1 LLLISAKICALIRE
15 NLRERKNL
23 REIAVISLFLFPA
36 MINHDTIDN
45 IVQTARIEEVIG
57 DFVMLR
63 RRGVNQIGLCPFHNE
78 KTPSFTV
85 SPAKGI
91 YKCFGCGK
99 AGNSVNFIM
108 EHEHFTY
115 PEALKYLAR
124 KYNIEVEEEE
134 QTPEQLLEI
143 SEKESLLNLNLF
155 AQQYFSKT
163 LLESEEGKAIGL
175 SYFRERGLR
184 EDIVLKFQLGFS
196 PEKWDA
202 FSSYAVQQGYKK
214 EYLVKTGI
222 SIEKENR
229 LYDRFHGRVMFP
241 IHSASGR
248 VIGFGG
254 RILGSD
260 KSHAKYVNSPE
271 SEIYNK
277 SKTLY
282 GIYFAKNAIISKDSC
297 LLVEGYTDVISMYQ
311 AGIENVVA
319 SSGTS
324 LTADQIRMIQRY
336 TSNISILY
344 DGDPAGI
351 KASFRGIDMIVEQG
365 MNVKILLFPDG
376 EDPDSYARKH
386 HPGEVE
392 SFIAAN
398 SVNFIL
404 FKTRLLLGETQNDPI
419 KKAGLIKE
427 IVNTISLIPDA
438 ISRSLYVKEC
448 SNLMAISEQVLMSE
462 LNKIL
467 RAKLK
472 KSSPDA
478 ERELEAVP
486 PEDIT
491 AEPQLDMDLDSPE
504 YQEKEV
510 IRMLLLYGHE
520 TIPIRLNPGDEEEV
534 PVGVADYVVHDITHD
549 EMEFENP
556 LFKAIFDEYIR
567 GIENDATPD
576 RTHFLAHPDQE
587 ISSLAVN
594 LVFTPY
600 ELSENWLKNSIMV
613 TTEETRLQMHVMLAL
628 HAFKARKL
636 DRKMTETR
644 RKLADATSREEQDE
658 LMRTFHQLKKLSIQ
672 INTEGLGRIITR

>member
-1 LLLISAKICALIRE
+1 
-15 NLRERKNL
+15 
-23 REIAVISLFLFPA
+23 
-36 MINHDTIDN
+36 MIPHDTIDT
-45 IVQTARIEEVIG
+45 IIQTARIEEVIG
-57 DFVMLR
+57 DYVTLR

-108 EHEHFTY
+108 EHEHFSY

-124 KYNIEVEEEE
+124 KYNIEIEEEE
-134 QTPEQLLEI
+134 QTPEQLQELN
-143 SEKESLLNLNLF
+143 EKESLYNLNLF
-155 AQQYFSKT
+155 AQHYFSKM

-175 SYFRERGLR
+175 SYFRERGMR
-184 EDIVLKFQLGFS
+184 DDMMHKFQLGFS
-196 PEKWDA
+196 PVKWSA
-202 FSSYAVQQGYKK
+202 FADHAIQQGYKK
-214 EYLVKTGI
+214 EFLLKTGLAT
-222 SIEKENR
+222 EKEDT

-282 GIYFAKNAIISKDSC
+282 GIYFAKNAIISKDNC

-324 LTADQIRMIQRY
+324 LTHDQVRMIQRY
-336 TSNISILY
+336 TTNISILY

-365 MNVKILLFPDG
+365 MNVKIVLFPDG

-386 HPGEVE
+386 HPAEVE
-392 SFIAAN
+392 SFISGN

-404 FKTRLLLGETQNDPI
+404 FKTRLLLAETQNDPI
-419 KKAGLIKE
+419 KKAVLIKE
-427 IVNTISLIPDA
+427 IVNTISLIPDG

-448 SNLMAISEQVLMSE
+448 SSLMAISEQVLMSE

-472 KSSPDA
+472 KNSP
-478 ERELEAVP
+478 EIEKGLEGVP
-486 PEDIT
+486 PEQISSDL
-491 AEPQLDMDLDSPE
+491 QVDLDLYSSE
-504 YQEKEV
+504 FQERDIIKL
-510 IRMLLLYGHE
+510 LLLYGQEVIH
-520 TIPIRLNPGDEEEV
+520 IKLNQNDDEEV
-534 PVGVADYVVHDITHD
+534 PVGVADYMVHDITND
-549 EMEFENP
+549 E
-556 LFKAIFDEYIR
+556 LDFKNTTFKLIFDEFISDLEKDVVPGR
-567 GIENDATPD
+567 EK
-576 RTHFLAHPDQE
+576 FLSNSNNE
-587 ISSLAVN
+587 ISLVAVN
-594 LVFTPY
+594 LVLTPY
-600 ELSENWLKNSIMV
+600 YLHDWLRKNTMV
-613 TTEETRLQMHVMLAL
+613 TTEETRLYMHVMQTLL
-628 HAFKARKL
+628 IFKERKL
-636 DRKMTETR
+636 SQKMAEI
-644 RKLADATSREEQDE
+644 E
-658 LMRTFHQLKKLSIQ
+658 KKLSAASLTFPEEYTALQKTHMELKKQSIE
-672 INTEGLGRIITR
+672 IHRKKDVL

>member
-1 LLLISAKICALIRE
+1 
-15 NLRERKNL
+15 
-23 REIAVISLFLFPA
+23 
-36 MINHDTIDN
+36 MIPKDTIDT
-45 IVQTARIEEVIG
+45 IIQTARIEEVIG
-57 DFVMLR
+57 DYVTLR

-108 EHEHFTY
+108 EHEHFSY

-124 KYNIEVEEEE
+124 KYNIEIEEEE
-134 QTPEQLLEI
+134 QTPEQLQELN
-143 SEKESLLNLNLF
+143 EKESLYNLSLF
-155 AQQYFSKT
+155 AQQYFSKI
-163 LLESEEGKAIGL
+163 LQESEEGKAIGL
-175 SYFRERGLR
+175 SYFKERGMR
-184 EDIVLKFQLGFS
+184 DDIVNKFQLGFS
-196 PEKWDA
+196 PGKWES
-202 FSSYAVQQGYKK
+202 FSEHAIKHGYKK
-214 EYLVKTGI
+214 EFLVKTGL

-254 RILGSD
+254 RILGND
-260 KSHAKYVNSPE
+260 KSFAKYVNSPE

-282 GIYFAKNAIISKDSC
+282 GIYFAKNALISKDNC
-297 LLVEGYTDVISMYQ
+297 LLVEGYTDVISMHQ

-324 LTADQIRMIQRY
+324 LTHDQVRMIQRY

-365 MNVKILLFPDG
+365 MNVKIVLFPDG
-376 EDPDSYARKH
+376 EDPDSFARKH
-386 HPGEVE
+386 HPTEVE

-419 KKAGLIKE
+419 KKAALIKE
-427 IVNTISLIPDA
+427 IVNTIALIPDG

-448 SNLMAISEQVLMSE
+448 SSLMTIPEQVLMNE

-467 RAKLK
+467 RAKVK
-472 KSSPDA
+472 KNSPETDREMEVVPA
-478 ERELEAVP
+478 EQIP
-486 PEDIT
+486 S
-491 AEPQLDMDLDSPE
+491 EPQFDVDPDSAE
-504 YQEKEV
+504 YQEKEI
-510 IRMLLLYGHE
+510 IRLLLLFGQE
-520 TIPIRLNPGDEEEV
+520 VIQIKINPADEAEV
-534 PVGVADYVVHDITHD
+534 PVGVADYVVHDITQD
-549 EMEFENP
+549 EMAFENA
-556 LFKAIFDEYIR
+556 LYKSIFDEYIQ
-567 GIENDATPD
+567 GIENDAIPD
-576 RTHFLAHPDQE
+576 RTRFLSHSNRE
-587 ISSLAVN
+587 ISSLAVD

-600 ELSENWLKNSIMV
+600 ELSENWLKNNIMV
-613 TTEETRLQMHVMLAL
+613 TSEETRLQMHVMLAL

-636 DRKMTETR
+636 DKLMTETR
-644 RKLADATSREEQDE
+644 KKLNGATSPEEQGA
-658 LMRTFHQLKKLSIQ
+658 LMKTFQELKKQSIR
-672 INTEGLGRIITR
+672 INKDGLGRIITR

>member
-1 LLLISAKICALIRE
+1 
-15 NLRERKNL
+15 
-23 REIAVISLFLFPA
+23 

-45 IVQTARIEEVIG
+45 IIQTARIEEVIG
-57 DFVMLR
+57 DFVNLR

-108 EHEHFTY
+108 EHEHFSY

-134 QTPEQLLEI
+134 QTPEQLQELN
-143 SEKESLLNLNLF
+143 EKESLYNLNLF

-163 LLESEEGKAIGL
+163 LSETEEGKAIGL
-175 SYFRERGLR
+175 SYFKERAIR
-184 EDIVLKFQLGFS
+184 EDVIRRFQLGFS
-196 PEKWDA
+196 PDKWDA
-202 FSSYAVQQGYKK
+202 FSEHAIQQGYKK
-214 EYLVKTGI
+214 EYLVKTGL
-222 SIEKENR
+222 SIEKDNR
-229 LYDRFHGRVMFP
+229 LYDRFHGRVIFP

-271 SEIYNK
+271 SDIYNK

-311 AGIENVVA
+311 SGIENVVA

-324 LTADQIRMIQRY
+324 LTHDQVRMIQRY
-336 TSNISILY
+336 TSNIAILY

-365 MNVKILLFPDG
+365 MNVKIVLFPDG

-386 HPGEVE
+386 HPTEVE
-392 SFIAAN
+392 SFITENA
-398 SVNFIL
+398 VNFIL
-404 FKTRLLLGETQNDPI
+404 FKTRLVLGETQNDPI
-419 KKAGLIKE
+419 KKAALIKE
-427 IVNTISLIPDA
+427 IVHTIALIPDG

-448 SNLMAISEQVLMSE
+448 STLMAIGEQVLMNE

-472 KSSPDA
+472 KGSP
-478 ERELEAVP
+478 ELEKNLEVIS
-486 PEDIT
+486 PEQIS
-491 AEPQLDMDLDSPE
+491 AEPQLDFDPDSAE
-504 YQEKEV
+504 YQEKEI
-510 IRMLLLYGHE
+510 IRLLLLYGQDIIHLKLSNSE
-520 TIPIRLNPGDEEEV
+520 GEDV
-534 PVGVADYVVHDITHD
+534 PVSVADYVVHDITHD
-549 EMEFENP
+549 EMEFENAV
-556 LFKAIFDEYIR
+556 FKSIFNEYIKGMETDTIPSR
-567 GIENDATPD
+567 SS
-576 RTHFLAHPDQE
+576 FLSHSNQE
-587 ISSLAVN
+587 ISNMAVN
-594 LVFTPY
+594 LVFSPY
-600 ELSENWLKNSIMV
+600 ELSENWHKNNIMV
-613 TTEETRLQMHVMLAL
+613 TTEETRLHMHVMLSL

-636 DRKMTETR
+636 DKMMTATR
-644 RKLADATSREEQDE
+644 
-658 LMRTFHQLKKLSIQ
+658 KKLSVATTAEEQGVLMKTFQELKKQSIR
-672 INTEGLGRIITR
+672 INKEGLGRIITH

>member
-1 LLLISAKICALIRE
+1 
-15 NLRERKNL
+15 
-23 REIAVISLFLFPA
+23 
-36 MINHDTIDN
+36 MINHETIDN
-45 IVQTARIEEVIG
+45 IIQTARIEEVIG
-57 DFVMLR
+57 DFVNLR

-108 EHEHFTY
+108 EHEHFSY

-134 QTPEQLLEI
+134 QTPEQLQELN
-143 SEKESLLNLNLF
+143 EKESLYNLNLF
-155 AQQYFSKT
+155 AQQYFTKT
-163 LLESEEGKAIGL
+163 LHETEEGKAIGL
-175 SYFRERGLR
+175 SYFKERGMR
-184 EDIVLKFQLGFS
+184 DDIVKKFQLGFS

-202 FSSYAVQQGYKK
+202 FSEHALQQGYKK
-214 EYLVKTGI
+214 EFLVKTGL
-222 SIEKENR
+222 SIERENR

-241 IHSASGR
+241 IHGASGR
-248 VIGFGG
+248 VLGFGG
-254 RILGSD
+254 RILGND

-282 GIYFAKNAIISKDSC
+282 GIYFARNAIISKDNC
-297 LLVEGYTDVISMYQ
+297 LLVEGYTDVISMHQ

-324 LTADQIRMIQRY
+324 LTHDQVHMIQRY

-376 EDPDSYARKH
+376 EDPDSFARKH
-386 HPGEVE
+386 HPTEVE
-392 SFIAAN
+392 AFIAAS

-419 KKAGLIKE
+419 KKAALIKE
-427 IVNTISLIPDA
+427 IVNTIALIPDG

-448 SNLMAISEQVLMSE
+448 SSLMTISEQVLMSE

-472 KSSPDA
+472 KSSPGAD
-478 ERELEAVP
+478 RDLEVVA
-486 PEDIT
+486 PEQIT
-491 AEPQLDMDLDSPE
+491 SEPQLDIDIDSAE
-504 YQEKEV
+504 YQEKEI
-510 IRMLLLYGHE
+510 IRLLLLYGHE
-520 TIPIRLNPGDEEEV
+520 IIHIRLNQNEEEEV
-534 PVGVADYVVHDITHD
+534 PVGVADYVVHDITQD
-549 EMEFENP
+549 EMAFDNLLYKSIFEEYVRGVET
-556 LFKAIFDEYIR
+556 DEV
-567 GIENDATPD
+567 PD
-576 RTHFLAHPDQE
+576 RTRFLAHSNHE

-600 ELSENWLKNSIMV
+600 ELSENWLKNHIMV
-613 TTEETRLQMHVMLAL
+613 TTEETRLQMHVMLAI

-636 DRKMTETR
+636 DKMLTETR
-644 RKLADATSREEQDE
+644 KKLTDAATPEEQGA
-658 LMRTFHQLKKLSIQ
+658 LMKTFHELKKQSIR
-672 INTEGLGRIITR
+672 INKDGLGRIITR